1 MSDMG
6 ANRYESKDFSYS
18 RDSRS
23 TALIKKVGLFH
34 PTAFAFSLLV
44 FLVSASGISVV
55 RATHDYRHLF
65 ISLQESRELS
75 NQLGVTWGQLL
86 IEQSTFGVNG
96 RIEQKAVEFLGMRV
110 PAVKDIVMAA
120 F

>member
-1 MSDMG
+1 MS
-6 ANRYESKDFSYS
+6 ANRYKGKDSSYS
-18 RDSRS
+18 RDSRPA
-23 TALIKKVGLFH
+23 TLIKKIGVFN

-44 FLVSASGISVV
+44 FLVSASGIAVV

-65 ISLQESRELS
+65 SGLQESRERS

-96 RIEQKAVEFLGMRV
+96 RIEQKAVELLGMRV
-110 PAVKDIVMAA
+110 PAVEDIVIAK

>member
-1 MSDMG
+1 MN
-6 ANRYESKDFSYS
+6 ANRYKDIDVSYA

-23 TALIKKVGLFH
+23 TALIKQVGLFH
-34 PTAFAFSLLV
+34 STAFSFSLLV
-44 FLVSASGISVV
+44 FLVLASGISVV

-110 PAVKDIVMAA
+110 PAVEDIVMAA